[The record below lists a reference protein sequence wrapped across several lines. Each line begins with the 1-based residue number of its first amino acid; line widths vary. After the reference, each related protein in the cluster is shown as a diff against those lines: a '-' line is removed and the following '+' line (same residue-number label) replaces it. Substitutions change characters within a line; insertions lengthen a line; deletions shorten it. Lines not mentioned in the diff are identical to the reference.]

1 MPRGE
6 PDRRLDPG
14 WAPMSPAITH
24 AIAAV
29 KHEVQELGAE
39 HLWRDAER
47 SDDRGVGE
55 GAAGVALA

>member
-1 MPRGE
+1 
-6 PDRRLDPG
+6 
-14 WAPMSPAITH
+14 MSAAVKH
-24 AIAAV
+24 AIAPV